1 MDKETNEI
9 LAWIDEINFSRSKKN
24 LNKDF
29 SDGVFIAELI
39 KAHIPS
45 IVDLHN
51 YIPTSNTEQ
60 KRSNW
65 LVLNKKV
72 FPKIDLKL
80 TNNEIENLIKGQ
92 NNYIEAL
99 LRQLY
104 GLLKDHKQSNSS
116 LSSKNVNT
124 SDSPK
129 RKRSPNKHDYTHLEP
144 DSIEIRKKVKSI
156 EELDAKVIEK
166 ERQINTIKK
175 ILFSLE
181 DDYKFYK
188 DRLYN
193 AIKDRDSYFD
203 NSISG
208 VANKQSNQSNHNDQ
222 ISRSKEKNK

>member
-29 SDGVFIAELI
+29 SDGVFMAELI

-65 LVLNKKV
+65 LLLNKKV
-72 FPKIDLKL
+72 FPKLDLKL

-104 GLLKDHKQSNSS
+104 TLLKDHKQSNT
-116 LSSKNVNT
+116 SKIVNT

-129 RKRSPNKHDYTHLEP
+129 RKRSPNKNYTHLEP
-144 DSIEIRKKVKSI
+144 DSIEIRKKIKSI

-166 ERQINTIKK
+166 EKQINIVKK
-175 ILFSLE
+175 MLFSLE
-181 DDYKFYK
+181 DDLKFYK

-208 VANKQSNQSNHNDQ
+208 VNNTKGQT
-222 ISRSKEKNK
+222 SRSRSNEKTNKN